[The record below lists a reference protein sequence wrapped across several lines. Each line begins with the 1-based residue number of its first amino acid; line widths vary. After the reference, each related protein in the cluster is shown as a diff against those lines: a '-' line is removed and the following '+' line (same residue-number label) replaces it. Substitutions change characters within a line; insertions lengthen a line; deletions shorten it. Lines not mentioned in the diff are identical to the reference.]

1 MESAPNFTSF
11 CGFCEINQK
20 NHRRKEGRRSGQRR
34 KEMRR
39 YNKRIPDGFPAWMY
53 EITQER
59 NRKREII
66 LSIGQ
71 KPKKKAKKD
80 NEKADQKPE
89 K

>member
-1 MESAPNFTSF
+1 
-11 CGFCEINQK
+11 
-20 NHRRKEGRRSGQRR
+20 
-34 KEMRR
+34 MRR
-39 YNKRIPDGFPAWMY
+39 YNKRIPDDFPAWMY

>member
-1 MESAPNFTSF
+1 
-11 CGFCEINQK
+11 
-20 NHRRKEGRRSGQRR
+20 
-34 KEMRR
+34 MRR

-71 KPKKKAKKD
+71 KPEKKAKKND
-80 NEKADQKPE
+80 EKADKKPE